1 VTLPCFAQ
9 SGKPF
14 AMWELIGLFWAA
26 FLSATILPGSSEAA
40 LLALI
45 ALGSWDLTTLVVV
58 ATIGNTLGSVVN
70 WWLGLFVER
79 WRDHPRFPVKPEDFA
94 KYQAWYKRWGV
105 WSLLAAWV
113 PVIGDPLTVMA
124 GVMRTPLWIFIL
136 VTGAGKL
143 ARYLVVVGAVKLVM
157 Q

>member
-1 VTLPCFAQ
+1 
-9 SGKPF
+9 
-14 AMWELIGLFWAA
+14 MWELFGLYWAA
-26 FLSATILPGSSEAA
+26 FLSATVLPGSSEAA

-45 ALGSWDLTTLVVV
+45 ALGSWSLAALIAV
-58 ATIGNTLGSVVN
+58 ATVGNTLGSVVN

-79 WRDHPRFPVKPEDFA
+79 WRDHPRFPVKPAEFE
-94 KYQAWYKRWGV
+94 KYRDWYRRWGI

-124 GVMRTPLWIFIL
+124 GVMRTPLWLFLL

-143 ARYLVVVGAVKLVM
+143 ARYLVVAGAVRLVV
-157 Q
+157 